1 MLDVKHLAVFYGDL
15 PAVRDA
21 SFEVRAREVVAL
33 IGPNGAGKT
42 TLLKAIFG
50 LLLPRSGMVTFQ
62 GKPLEGEPP
71 YQRVREGMALV
82 PEGRRIFPGLT
93 VEENLELGAYAV
105 TRRSDTLRQQLD
117 RIYTLFP
124 RLAERRRQLA
134 GTFSG
139 GEQQMLAIGRALMSA
154 PKLLMLD
161 EPSLGLAP
169 RMIDALYDHFQTLH
183 QDGLTIL
190 LVEQFV
196 YGALE
201 IADRG
206 YVLERGTMV
215 REGTGRDLLHDDYV
229 QTTYLAL

>member
-1 MLDVKHLAVFYGDL
+1 MLAVEGLSVFYGDL
-15 PAVRDA
+15 PALREV
-21 SFEVRAREVVAL
+21 SFEVRRGEVVAL

-42 TLLKAIFG
+42 TTLKVILG
-50 LLLPRSGMVTFQ
+50 LLTPRSGEVSFERKKL
-62 GKPLEGEPP
+62 GREPS
-71 YQRVREGMALV
+71 YQRVREGIALV
-82 PEGRRIFPGLT
+82 PEGRRIFPDMT

-105 TRRSDTLRQQLD
+105 GNHREQVRERLERV
-117 RIYTLFP
+117 YALFP
-124 RLAERRRQLA
+124 RLYERRRQLA

-169 RMIDALYDHFQTLH
+169 RVIDALYDHLQALH
-183 QDGLTIL
+183 REGLTIL

-201 IADRG
+201 VADRG
-206 YVLERGTMV
+206 YVLERGTIV
-215 REGTGRDLLHDDYV
+215 REGTGSDLLHDDYI
-229 QTTYLAL
+229 QRTYLAL